1 MRVKVRHQI
10 TQLHRE
16 PQAHHTLNLSM
27 SGLYFGESQSGL
39 DFGRRNVES
48 MSVKLT
54 GSADPAEY
62 IRSQH
67 WHHISQQVA
76 STQRERVQL

>member
-48 MSVKLT
+48 MSVNDV
-54 GSADPAEY
+54 DPAEY